1 MLWEKLNK
9 DNYYNK
15 MKNRF
20 INTKIFGDPYIR
32 KLEKDEKLLF
42 IYFLINHLTNIC
54 GMYEID
60 KDQMAFDIKLK
71 EEEIS
76 QIIEK
81 FEKDKKIIYI
91 DNWIC
96 IINFIKNQ
104 SLNPSVITGIEREI
118 QLVPEDI
125 RKKFITACKSL
136 KQDGTVDIA
145 PDKSGKKAYW
155 DGYPMRYKQSE
166 KQWYVIKDNEKWCKF
181 VGNKKDIV
189 WK

>member
-1 MLWEKLNK
+1 MA
-9 DNYYNK
+9 
-15 MKNRF
+15 KNRI
-20 INTKIFGDPYIR
+20 INTKIWDDDYFR
-32 KLEKDEKLLF
+32 KLNHKGKLMFLYF
-42 IYFLINHLTNIC
+42 ITDSLTNIC
-54 GMYEID
+54 GMYEIS
-60 KDQMAFDIKLK
+60 KDRMVFDTGLKLK
-71 EEEIS
+71 EVS
-76 QIIEK
+76 LIIEK

-104 SLNPSVITGIEREI
+104 SLNPSVTIGIEREI

-155 DGYPMRYKQSE
+155 DGYPMRYKKLE
-166 KQWYVIKDNEKWCKF
+166 EQWYVIKDNEKWCKF